1 MLLGYAAI
9 IISVFF
15 FCYQSWQ
22 KAIAYTQMLIYRKW
36 LF

>member
-15 FCYQSWQ
+15 F
-22 KAIAYTQMLIYRKW
+22 AIRVDKKQ
-36 LF
+36 